1 MKHDSTPP
9 ATTRVYDPR
18 THIFRSKKAFDSRPG
33 LSLFPNNLN
42 GSTDSHPSIPGVL
55 PAPEGL
61 NTRPYSVPGP
71 GNKRSSLEF
80 ESGHQDYQAPGSF
93 LPYDNFNERD
103 PSLLLQPETRPISQE
118 QLVNEVKGIY
128 AGLVMVEKKC
138 VEIDN
143 QQAQNQAEGRT
154 IKLSHEQWQAL
165 IALHR
170 TLLHEHHDFFLASQ
184 HPSASPALR
193 KLAAKYAM
201 PARMWRHGIH
211 SFLELLRH
219 RLPDSLDHMLAFIY
233 LAYSMMALL
242 KESVPAFEDTWI
254 ECLGDLARYR
264 MAIEDEDLR
273 DREVWSGVARY
284 WYNKAA
290 DKSPRIGRIQH
301 HLAVLA
307 RPNALQQLFYYTR
320 ALTCI
325 QPFLN
330 ARESILTL
338 FNPILEDHDAVIH
351 RCLPIDIAFIKAH
364 GILFKQGSLSTFDEH
379 TEKFLSLLDNNIGRV
394 TAKWREQGVW
404 IASSNFFGVLS
415 CVGFGTSDTLF
426 VTLSRVLTDTPSRSI
441 ELARGIWIS
450 LGTGSPQ
457 LVQDNRQDT
466 TPQSSEKALVHA
478 SYLAFSTLALALQR
492 IGDKN
497 VLPHVHISLVF
508 LFCVSLVPE
517 VMRFV
522 ESYVPWALLVA
533 FLNTLGK
540 PGVKYARVE
549 ADTFPLP
556 ENAYLPEDFA
566 MRGQVWCQQYHP
578 DGFFGEDCPVDD
590 EERSLEMPSMAAARV
605 ERCLYLGIRLCAV
618 GSIET
623 EDWPVTNS
631 SPYSSIAG

>member
-1 MKHDSTPP
+1 
-9 ATTRVYDPR
+9 
-18 THIFRSKKAFDSRPG
+18 
-33 LSLFPNNLN
+33 
-42 GSTDSHPSIPGVL
+42 
-55 PAPEGL
+55 
-61 NTRPYSVPGP
+61 
-71 GNKRSSLEF
+71 
-80 ESGHQDYQAPGSF
+80 
-93 LPYDNFNERD
+93 
-103 PSLLLQPETRPISQE
+103 
-118 QLVNEVKGIY
+118 
-128 AGLVMVEKKC
+128 MVEKKY

-242 KESVPAFEDTWI
+242 KESVPAFEDTRI
-254 ECLGDLARYR
+254 TRYR
-264 MAIEDEDLR
+264 MATEDEDLR

-379 TEKFLSLLDNNIGRV
+379 TDKFLSLLDNNIGRV

-404 IASSNFFGVLS
+404 IASSNFFGILS
-415 CVGFGTSDTLF
+415 CVCIGTTDTLF
-426 VTLSRVLTDTPSRSI
+426 MTLSRILTDNPSRSV
-441 ELARGIWIS
+441 ELAKGIWVSI
-450 LGTGSPQ
+450 GTGSPQ
-457 LVQDNRQDT
+457 LVMDNRQDT
-466 TPQSSEKALVHA
+466 TTQHPMVHA
-478 SYLAFSTLALALQR
+478 SHLTFSTLALALQR

-508 LFCVSLVPE
+508 LYCVSFVPE
-517 VMRFV
+517 VMKFV
-522 ESYVPWALLVA
+522 ESW
-533 FLNTLGK
+533 TTG
-540 PGVKYARVE
+540 RI
-549 ADTFPLP
+549 PLHSTQW
-556 ENAYLPEDFA
+556 FT
-566 MRGQVWCQQYHP
+566 HH
-578 DGFFGEDCPVDD
+578 
-590 EERSLEMPSMAAARV
+590 
-605 ERCLYLGIRLCAV
+605 
-618 GSIET
+618 T
-623 EDWPVTNS
+623 
-631 SPYSSIAG
+631 

>member
-1 MKHDSTPP
+1 MI
-9 ATTRVYDPR
+9 TRDTLPHEYTIHVRTYSGPR
-18 THIFRSKKAFDSRPG
+18 EIQLGRQVRCPFSAYLQVDADFFR
-33 LSLFPNNLN
+33 LM
-42 GSTDSHPSIPGVL
+42 IEVL
-55 PAPEGL
+55 PASECLGTRSDLGVSEYDSIGYDPSEGF
-61 NTRPYSVPGP
+61 V
-71 GNKRSSLEF
+71 
-80 ESGHQDYQAPGSF
+80 
-93 LPYDNFNERD
+93 PYDNLNERD

-143 QQAQNQAEGRT
+143 QQAQNQAEGRI
-154 IKLSHEQWQAL
+154 IKLTDEQWQAL

-201 PARMWRHGIH
+201 PARLWRHGIH

-284 WYNKAA
+284 WYNKTA
-290 DKSPRIGRIQH
+290 DKLPRIGRIQH

-330 ARESILTL
+330 ARESILTV
-338 FNPILEDHDAVIH
+338 FNPILEDSDAVIH
-351 RCLPIDIAFIKAH
+351 RCVPIDIAFIKAH
-364 GILFKQGSLSTFDEH
+364 GILFKQGSLSTLDEH
-379 TEKFLSLLDNNIGRV
+379 AEKFLFLLDHNIGRV

-404 IASSNFFGVLS
+404 IASSNFFGLLS
-415 CVGFGTSDTLF
+415 CVGFGTTDTLF
-426 VTLSRVLTDTPSRSI
+426 MTLSRILTDNPSRSV
-441 ELARGIWIS
+441 ELAKDIWIS
-450 LGTGSPQ
+450 IGTDSSQ
-457 LVQDNRQDT
+457 LVIDNRQDIIT
-466 TPQSSEKALVHA
+466 QSPMVHT
-478 SYLAFSTLALALQR
+478 SHLTFSTLALALQR
-492 IGDKN
+492 IGDRN
-497 VLPHVHISLVF
+497 VLPHVHISLAF
-508 LFCVSLVPE
+508 LSCVSLVPE
-517 VMRFV
+517 VMKFI

-556 ENAYLPEDFA
+556 EDRLGAYLPEDFA
-566 MRGQVWCQQYHP
+566 IRGQVWCQQYHP
-578 DGFFGEDCPVDD
+578 ERFFGEDCPLDD
-590 EERSLEMPSMAAARV
+590 EERSLEMPSMTPSRV
-605 ERCLYLGIRLCAV
+605 ERCIWLGIRLCSV
-618 GSIET
+618 RSFKN
-623 EDWPVTNS
+623 EDC
-631 SPYSSIAG
+631 PYH

>member
-1 MKHDSTPP
+1 M
-9 ATTRVYDPR
+9 
-18 THIFRSKKAFDSRPG
+18 I
-33 LSLFPNNLN
+33 
-42 GSTDSHPSIPGVL
+42 GVL
-55 PAPEGL
+55 PAPESL
-61 NTRPYSVPGP
+61 NTRPYSMPPGQ
-71 GNKRSSLEF
+71 KRFFSSLEYDSNRYH
-80 ESGHQDYQAPGSF
+80 EPQALGSF

-128 AGLVMVEKKC
+128 AGLVMVEKKY

-242 KESVPAFEDTWI
+242 KESVPAFEDTRI
-254 ECLGDLARYR
+254 TRYR
-264 MAIEDEDLR
+264 MATEDEDLR

-338 FNPILEDHDAVIH
+338 FSPILEDHDAVIH
-351 RCLPIDIAFIKAH
+351 RCLPIDIAFIKTH
-364 GILFKQGSLSTFDEH
+364 GILFKQRSLSTFDEH
-379 TEKFLSLLDNNIGRV
+379 TDKFLSLLDNNIGRV

-415 CVGFGTSDTLF
+415 TFDTSYTRFAKEAISMLF
-426 VTLSRVLTDTPSRSI
+426 DL
-441 ELARGIWIS
+441 IS
-450 LGTGSPQ
+450 AYDLF
-457 LVQDNRQDT
+457 R
-466 TPQSSEKALVHA
+466 
-478 SYLAFSTLALALQR
+478 
-492 IGDKN
+492 
-497 VLPHVHISLVF
+497 ISLV
-508 LFCVSLVPE
+508 LE

-522 ESYVPWALLVA
+522 ESYIPWALLVA

-540 PGVKYARVE
+540 LGVKCVRVE
-549 ADTFPLP
+549 TNTFPLL
-556 ENAYLPEDFA
+556 ENRIGAYLPEDFS

-578 DGFFGEDCPVDD
+578 EDFFSEDCPVDD
-590 EERSLEMPSMAAARV
+590 EKRLLEMLSMASSRL
-605 ERCLYLGIRLCAV
+605 ERCLYLRIRLCSV
-618 GSIET
+618 GSFENG
-623 EDWPVTNS
+623 DCLFH
-631 SPYSSIAG
+631 